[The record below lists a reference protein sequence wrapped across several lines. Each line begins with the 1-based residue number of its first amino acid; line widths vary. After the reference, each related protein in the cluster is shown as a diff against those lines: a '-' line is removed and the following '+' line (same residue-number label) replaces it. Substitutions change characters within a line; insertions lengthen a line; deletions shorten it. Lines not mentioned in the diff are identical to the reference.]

1 MINVQNTK
9 ITHSAQ
15 YQENKQPKKKKK
27 WVKELNRH
35 FPKEDIHVATKDM
48 KRCSQH

>member
-15 YQENKQPKKKKK
+15 YQEKKQPNKKMD
-27 WVKELNRH
+27 ER
-35 FPKEDIHVATKDM
+35 TK
-48 KRCSQH
+48 